1 MIKTIKEVQE
11 YNKKLSNAING
22 VPEIKKKK
30 LSQLFEGIKNIKKD
44 KVKKKKKKK

>member
-22 VPEIKKKK
+22 VPEVKKKK
-30 LSQLFEGIKNIKKD
+30 LNQLFEGIKKD
-44 KVKKKKKKK
+44 KVKNKKKKK

>member
-11 YNKKLSNAING
+11 YNKKLSDAING

-30 LSQLFEGIKNIKKD
+30 LSQLFEGIKKD